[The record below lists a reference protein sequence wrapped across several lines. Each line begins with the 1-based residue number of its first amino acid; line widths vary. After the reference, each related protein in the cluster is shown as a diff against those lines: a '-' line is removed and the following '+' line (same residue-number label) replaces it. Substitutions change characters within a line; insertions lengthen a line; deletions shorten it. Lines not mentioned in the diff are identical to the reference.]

1 MSFHLETMCICR
13 MVHASDDTASKLR
26 SVVRLSS
33 PPYEVLHF
41 SCMKSPLEISMSS
54 YFFWNQIPMLLTP
67 SIDGSLYLFYA
78 RNICHLDSLLGPI
91 KNIVNFILSG
101 WTTHITMSFI
111 IAVAAIHLTNA
122 LSSHKW
128 LYIPPSN
135 FFLLTIYTQNQ
146 VASRITLLQLIR

>member
-1 MSFHLETMCICR
+1 MSFRLETMYICR

-26 SVVRLSS
+26 SVVRLS
-33 PPYEVLHF
+33 PPQYEVLDF

-91 KNIVNFILSG
+91 QNIVNFILSG
-101 WTTHITMSFI
+101 WTTHITIFFT
-111 IAVAAIHLTNA
+111 IAVAAINLTNA
-122 LSSHKW
+122 LSSQNW
-128 LYIPPSN
+128 LDIPPSN
-135 FFLLTIYTQNQ
+135 FFLLIDLPQNQ
-146 VASRITLLQLIR
+146 VVIRIIVFQFMR